1 MFVILLHYENGLDA
15 VEAALPA
22 HVCYLERHYA
32 DGSFLLSGR
41 REPRTGGVIFCRAG
55 SRAEVEVLVAED
67 PFARAGA
74 ARHEIIEFYPNL
86 WAPGMKELLVQKVL

>member
-22 HVCYLERHYA
+22 HVRYLERHYA

-41 REPRTGGVIFCRAG
+41 REPRTGGVILCRAE
-55 SRAEVEVLVAED
+55 SLAEVEALVAED

-74 ARHEIIEFYPNL
+74 ARHEIIEFYPSL
-86 WAPGMKELLVQKVL
+86 WAPGMKELLAQKVL